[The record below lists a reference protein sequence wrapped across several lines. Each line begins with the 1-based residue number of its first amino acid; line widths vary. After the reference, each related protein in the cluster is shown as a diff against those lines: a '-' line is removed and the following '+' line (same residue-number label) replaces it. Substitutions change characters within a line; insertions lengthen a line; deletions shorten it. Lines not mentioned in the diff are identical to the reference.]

1 MAFCSLVGLEW
12 HHSPL
17 LSLQTGGLSAG
28 MRDAFEVGKVSA
40 QIAGKNIVRN
50 KDESISLLQN

>member
-40 QIAGKNIVRN
+40 QIAGKIHC
-50 KDESISLLQN
+50 KKQ